1 MPNVGPGDG
10 SADGLLIMTRTGGLE
25 KGQYTLRET
34 RPPDG
39 YVAAKEQTV
48 TISAT
53 AGTEL
58 TVTNELVKGASLI
71 VATTDAITE
80 APLAGACLELWTD
93 AAGKPG
99 TRVGLRCDGV
109 AGPKGVTKDHDGLL
123 DGVIAFIA
131 VPSGDYIL
139 TETRAPGDATGG
151 YAPAADQPVVL
162 TDGTITRLIIPH
174 TRTATLVLHKVDG
187 SGDRV
192 PGACFD
198 LRRGKQGVTLCDGP
212 TVPNVGPGDGSAD
225 GLLIMTR
232 TGGLEKGQY
241 TLRETRPPDGY
252 VAAKEQTV
260 TISATAGTELTVT
273 NELVKGDGG
282 TPGGTPI
289 FALDLEIDSTIT
301 VRSMSGLPVDG
312 VTTAKGRI
320 RLEKDPSGD
329 TWRGTGTLASTTS
342 SKASGCPSMRIQG
355 EGTYDWVVRSATAG
369 PDVPADKIVVSMDSG
384 PIAENPDGFV
394 ADMCSGPIDGVMN
407 TWENAFFTVHR
418 AEFKAQGFEVIGW
431 TPEGTTDAWTA
442 GGPIATTVWTGDC
455 TQPLLSDCHARTT
468 FRLVAVVI
476 GTTPAPAASAPPNAA
491 PTPSGADASADP
503 SAKATDGASPE
514 PSGFAP
520 AAAGVLDCADIAD
533 CFASNIGL
541 AAAIV
546 AATAAAV
553 GAALLLRARGRGSIP
568 KDVPGSRL
576 DYDQSGID
584 PSLSGGPVDL
594 ASSPPGGDKLPPV
607 GNETMP
613 SPPDAGGD
621 IK

>member
-1 MPNVGPGDG
+1 MGPDQRSSSRSVQAAMAAVLLGLAILPLGVG
-10 SADGLLIMTRTGGLE
+10 T
-25 KGQYTLRET
+25 
-34 RPPDG
+34 
-39 YVAAKEQTV
+39 
-48 TISAT
+48 AT
-53 AGTEL
+53 AAGPP
-58 TVTNELVKGASLI
+58 ASLI

-273 NELVKGDGG
+273 NELVKGASLIVATTDAITEAPLAGACLELWTDAAGKPG
-282 TPGGTPI
+282 TR
-289 FALDLEIDSTIT
+289 
-301 VRSMSGLPVDG
+301 VGLRCDG
-312 VTTAKGRI
+312 VAGPKGVT
-320 RLEKDPSGD
+320 KDHDGLLDGVIAFIAVPSGD
-329 TWRGTGTLASTTS
+329 YILTETRAPGDATG
-342 SKASGCPSMRIQG
+342 G
-355 EGTYDWVVRSATAG
+355 Y
-369 PDVPADKIVVSMDSG
+369 
-384 PIAENPDGFV
+384 
-394 ADMCSGPIDGVMN
+394 
-407 TWENAFFTVHR
+407 
-418 AEFKAQGFEVIGW
+418 
-431 TPEGTTDAWTA
+431 
-442 GGPIATTVWTGDC
+442 
-455 TQPLLSDCHARTT
+455 
-468 FRLVAVVI
+468 
-476 GTTPAPAASAPPNAA
+476 APAADQPVVLTDGTITRLILPHTRTATLVLHKVDGSGRPGTRRVLRPAPRQAGRHA
-491 PTPSGADASADP
+491 VRW
-503 SAKATDGASPE
+503 TDGAQRR
-514 PSGFAP
+514 
-520 AAAGVLDCADIAD
+520 
-533 CFASNIGL
+533 
-541 AAAIV
+541 
-546 AATAAAV
+546 T
-553 GAALLLRARGRGSIP
+553 R
-568 KDVPGSRL
+568 
-576 DYDQSGID
+576 
-584 PSLSGGPVDL
+584 
-594 ASSPPGGDKLPPV
+594 
-607 GNETMP
+607 
-613 SPPDAGGD
+613 
-621 IK
+621 